1 MERTIV
7 SACVL
12 GALVGFG
19 CGGGQAGSGGSGG
32 VGGAGGAGPI
42 EGLVSIEVG
51 PGDLEL
57 VVDGS
62 MPVPVG
68 YSAMGTFDDG
78 SVRDITGDVRFSLD
92 DRSLGSFNL
101 NQLLPTTAKG
111 GTTNVRA
118 SAGSIMGTAS
128 LLLKLQRTQNDPS
141 STDLPTDPS
150 VVFDGAQVDPG
161 MNPSLVYP
169 NAGVLV
175 PPNLRQLEFHVEPVD
190 DQGVFELH
198 FQNRVTDLTVYFT
211 CHLPMNGGCIYTPDG
226 EAWAWLSQSNRGGD
240 PIELTVRA
248 TNGAGTMV
256 GTSENLRFSFSLDDL
271 SGAFYYWTTS
281 GGTAIMRY
289 DFGSQEQTE
298 AEKFMGTEHT
308 GGACVGCHSLSRDG
322 TKMVAEAGGQNDGR
336 LLILDVATSTP
347 MVPFGSPPKS
357 IFESWNPD
365 GSQFVG
371 VYADSG
377 ATDYNLL
384 LFDGD
389 TGASLGTIDT
399 NSTEADPANH
409 PDWSPDG
416 SRIAFTRMGIKGTN
430 QRMFKG
436 SIEMVTRDE
445 DGWSEATVVVP
456 NESGKNRYYPS
467 FSPDGDLLIFNES
480 RCNGDSETGGECN
493 ADMDRTA
500 RLWIVR
506 AEPGSTP
513 VALDAANQ
521 PGVAD
526 GDENDLT
533 NSFPK
538 WSPFVFSR
546 DRAQASRLEWL
557 TFSSTRNY
565 GLRSPPGNGTLIWMV
580 AVEPD
585 KALAGQDPSS
595 AAFAIPY
602 QDLDTSN
609 HIAQWTERI
618 IVVQ

>member
-1 MERTIV
+1 MKPILI
-7 SACVL
+7 SACIVGASLTL
-12 GALVGFG
+12 G
-19 CGGGQAGSGGSGG
+19 CNGSDG
-32 VGGAGGAGPI
+32 VFGGAGGDGGTGGAGPI
-42 EGLVSIEVG
+42 EGLVAIEVT
-51 PGDLEL
+51 PATLEL

-62 MPVPVG
+62 LPTPIV
-68 YSAMGTFDDG
+68 YSAMGSFDDG
-78 SVRDITGDVRFSLD
+78 TMRDVTGAVSFSLV
-92 DRSLGSFNL
+92 DRSLGSFNADL
-101 NQLLPTTAKG
+101 FVPTTAKG
-111 GTTNVRA
+111 GTTMVRA
-118 SAGSIMGTAS
+118 QAGSVVGTGS
-128 LLLKLQRTQNDPS
+128 VLLKLQRTQNDPS
-141 STDLPTDPS
+141 STDLPADPS

-161 MNPSLVYP
+161 FDPLLVYP
-169 NAGVLV
+169 NDGVLV
-175 PPNLRQLEFHVEPVD
+175 PPNLRQLEFHVDPVD
-190 DQGVFELH
+190 DQGMFELR
-198 FQNRVTDLTVYFT
+198 FENAVTDLTVYFT
-211 CHLPMNGGCIYTPDG
+211 CHTPMNGGCIYTPDG
-226 EAWAWLSQSNRGGD
+226 EMWSWLSQTNRGGD
-240 PIELTVRA
+240 PVEVTVRA

-256 GTSENLRFSFSLDDL
+256 GASEMLQASFSSDDV

-289 DFGSQEQTE
+289 DFGSQEQVQ
-298 AEKFMGTEHT
+298 AENFMGTEHT
-308 GGACVGCHSLSRDG
+308 GGTCVGCHALSRDG

-336 LLILDVATSTP
+336 LLILDVGTSTP
-347 MVPFGSPPKS
+347 TVPFGSSPKS
-357 IFESWNPD
+357 IFESWSPD

-377 ATDYNLL
+377 ATNYNLL

-389 TGASLGTIDT
+389 TGESLGTIDT
-399 NSTEADPANH
+399 GSTVVDPANH

-416 SRIAFTRMGIKGTN
+416 NRIAFTRMGIKGTN

-436 SIEMVTRDE
+436 SIEMVTRQGV
-445 DGWSEATVVVP
+445 GWSEASEIVP

-467 FSPDGDLLIFNES
+467 FSPDGDLLIYNES
-480 RCNGDSETGGECN
+480 RCNGANETGPECN
-493 ADMDRTA
+493 ADMDPTA
-500 RLWIVR
+500 KLWIVR

-513 VALDAANQ
+513 VALDAANA

-526 GDENDLT
+526 DGEVDLT

-538 WSPFVFSR
+538 WSPFVFNR
-546 DRAQASRLEWL
+546 DTAQTSRLEWL

-565 GLRSPPGNGTLIWMV
+565 GLRSPPGDGTLIWMV

-585 KALAGQDPSS
+585 KALAGEDPSS